1 MSLAARLRSWIRAA
15 TSRSRLEREMDEEL
29 AFHLESYTRELIR
42 RGLEPGEAAR
52 RARIE
57 LGGTAIQ
64 KEHMRASLGLRLW
77 DDLRADLRYAL
88 RALAKSPGFTAIA
101 IGSLALGIGANVA
114 IFSMARTALFQ
125 TLPVPRPAELRQLR
139 WTIHGT
145 RQPMSELNGYLDKP
159 GVDSMSSSAFST
171 EAYRN
176 LRQSPV
182 FRDLIA
188 SSFVGRMEVGFDGD
202 TQSANAQYVSGNFFP
217 ALGLTAEVGRLLLP
231 SDDLAPGKGS
241 VVVLSDAFWVSRF
254 ARSPAVIGKTIEVNR
269 IPLTIVGVA
278 PRGFTSLDYYGRPH
292 LYLPLSLDP
301 ILSPGEHSNRLTD
314 PETWWLSLYGRISP
328 GISNAQAQSALAGI
342 FRQTVQTTLKQRRKI
357 DLDSMRLTVTGADR
371 GGDNPN
377 RLKFLQIDSVL
388 AALAFLVLLLACANL
403 ANLLLARAAARQKE
417 VSLRIAL
424 GAGRARILRQVFT
437 ENLLLAVFGGIA
449 GIVIGYAGR
458 NLAPPLL
465 GQPSPRFDLATLAFT
480 LALSL
485 LTCLLFGSVPA
496 WRATHADAQEAMR
509 ETSQMT
515 AKRSRTRM
523 GKSLV
528 IVQIA
533 LSVILVAGAGLFLQT
548 LHNLL
553 RVQLG
558 FQPERLLLFDLS
570 LTPEYKTPAKRAAAY
585 ELIAERLGA
594 IPGAISASYSTDSL
608 INNTTSTSNF
618 DIDGEPEGEQG
629 ERRAWMNIVGPH
641 FFQTMGIPILEGRS
655 FGREDTTSS
664 QPVAIVNQQLAH
676 DFFPGKNP
684 LGQTFRGGDVH
695 AVIVGICGN
704 TRFKD
709 LRNTPPATFY
719 LFSRQVGDYG
729 PGGQMN
735 FVVKTA
741 SAPASIST
749 SARMAVRAFDRD
761 IPIYRLRTQEE
772 QIDESLHP
780 ERLFA
785 LLTSGFGLLALVL
798 ACIGIY
804 GIMAYTVARRTNE
817 IGIRLALGAPRRS
830 VMKMILSE
838 ALSLCVMGVAAGVVI
853 TLFLTRSLQSMLF
866 GLKPYDPLTLVAAA
880 LLLSAVALLA
890 SFLPART
897 AARVDPIQALR
908 HD

>member
-1 MSLAARLRSWIRAA
+1 MSLLARFRSWLRAA

-29 AFHLESYTRELIR
+29 AFHLESYTSELIR
-42 RGLEPGEAAR
+42 RGLPPEEAAR

-77 DDLRADLRYAL
+77 DDLRADLRYAV
-88 RALAKSPGFTAIA
+88 RMLAKSPGFTAIA
-101 IGSLALGIGANVA
+101 IGSLALGIGANIA

-125 TLPVPRPAELRQLR
+125 TLPIPHPAELRQLH

-145 RQPMSELNGYLDKP
+145 RQPMNGLYGLADKP
-159 GVDSMSSSAFST
+159 GANNMSSSAFST
-171 EAYRN
+171 EAYRD
-176 LRQSPV
+176 LRESPV
-182 FRDLIA
+182 FRGLIA
-188 SSFVGRMEVGFDGD
+188 SSPVGRMEIAFDGD
-202 TQSANAQYVSGNFFP
+202 TQSANAQYVSGNFFS
-217 ALGLTAEVGRLLLP
+217 ALGLTAEIGRLLLP
-231 SDDLAPGKGS
+231 SDDLASGKS
-241 VVVLSDAFWVSRF
+241 TVVVLSDAFWESRF
-254 ARSPAVIGKTIEVNR
+254 ARSPAVIGKTVEVNR
-269 IPLTIVGVA
+269 VPLTIVGVA
-278 PRGFTSLDYYGRPH
+278 QRGFTSLEYYGRPH

-301 ILSPGEHSNRLTD
+301 LLSPGEHSSRLTD

-328 GISNAQAQSALAGI
+328 GVTNAQAQSALAGI
-342 FRQTVQTTLKQRRKI
+342 FHQTVQRTLKQRRKI
-357 DLDSMRLTVTGADR
+357 DLDSMRLTVTGASR
-371 GGDNPN
+371 GENPN

-424 GAGRARILRQVFT
+424 GAGRGRILRQVVT
-437 ENLLLAVFGGIA
+437 ENLLLAISGGGA
-449 GIVIGYAGR
+449 GTALGYAGR

-465 GQPSPRFDLATLAFT
+465 GQPAPSFDLATVGFALG
-480 LALSL
+480 LSL

-496 WRATHADAQEAMR
+496 WRAIHADAQEAMR

-515 AKRSRTRM
+515 ARRSRTRM

-558 FQPERLLLFDLS
+558 FQPERLLLFNLS
-570 LTPEYKTPAKRAAAY
+570 LTPEYKTSAKRAAAY
-585 ELIAERLGA
+585 ESIAERLEA
-594 IPGAISASYSTDSL
+594 IPGTTSASYSTDPL
-608 INNTTSTSNF
+608 IADYTSTSNF
-618 DIDGEPEGEQG
+618 DVDGEPEGERG
-629 ERRAWMNIVGPH
+629 ERRAWMNIVGSH
-641 FFQTMGIPILEGRS
+641 FFQTMGIPLMEGRS
-655 FGREDTTSS
+655 FGREDTASS

-684 LGQTFRGGDVH
+684 VGQTFKGGDVH
-695 AVIVGICGN
+695 AVVVGICGN

-709 LRNTPPATFY
+709 LRNTPPPTFY
-719 LFSRQVGDYG
+719 LFSRQIGDYG
-729 PGGQMN
+729 PGGQMT
-735 FVVKTA
+735 FAVKTA
-741 SAPASIST
+741 SAPASIAV
-749 SARMAVRAFDRD
+749 SARKAVGAFDRNL
-761 IPIYRLRTQEE
+761 PVYRLRTQEE
-772 QIDESLHP
+772 QIDESLHA

-785 LLTSGFGLLALVL
+785 LLTSGFGVLALVL

-830 VMKMILSE
+830 VMTMVLSE
-838 ALSLCVMGVAAGVVI
+838 ALTLSVIGVLAGMAI
-853 TLFLTRSLQSMLF
+853 TLLLTRSLQSMLF

-890 SFLPART
+890 SFLPARA

-908 HD
+908 RE